1 MRTSHQ
7 SSKQNTNLSSSATT
21 SGTNT
26 GASESTTS
34 STSKYFRNIITKM
47 HGGGVGGSS
56 NSTAATSAAAVAATS
71 TTVTSPK
78 TSSSFQSFSL
88 IAPQPTSS
96 TGHSQ
101 QKQQTASNDFAIFG
115 RPDSAISSGSLWN
128 QLKSTSHAN
137 NPTSA
142 AASLSSYNSLI
153 PFGSAAATTVSRRKL
168 HTFIFL
174 NHKNNLIK
182 FILF

>member
-1 MRTSHQ
+1 VRTSHQ

-47 HGGGVGGSS
+47 HGGGGGSS
-56 NSTAATSAAAVAATS
+56 NSTAATSAAAAAATS

>member
-1 MRTSHQ
+1 VRTSHQ

-47 HGGGVGGSS
+47 HGGGSS